1 MSKLLNTKRAISKIN
16 GLIPKSA
23 ESYFEI
29 GTILKSIKDKIDTF
43 DTKKDKAQAK
53 MEYLSMIDDDLP
65 FGEVVARKLVA
76 IASSESI
83 KVNLD
88 IIPSAYNTMYSMKD
102 FDIDDFNK
110 LREAGLNSFTTS
122 KELSA
127 MKVELFNKNDFTG
140 EEDFD
145 ASTLLNK
152 KKKKDFSD
160 IKVDIDNSEDN
171 KFIDVQY
178 LNIDIDV
185 SKLTPFEKKKVKDL
199 LSKIEK
205 LKFSSEKGVSVNNN
219 INPDI
224 LSDAPLSQ
232 VA

>member
-1 MSKLLNTKRAISKIN
+1 ML
-16 GLIPKSA
+16 
-23 ESYFEI
+23 
-29 GTILKSIKDKIDTF
+29 
-43 DTKKDKAQAK
+43 
-53 MEYLSMIDDDLP
+53 
-65 FGEVVARKLVA
+65 
-76 IASSESI
+76 
-83 KVNLD
+83 
-88 IIPSAYNTMYSMKD
+88 
-102 FDIDDFNK
+102 
-110 LREAGLNSFTTS
+110 
-122 KELSA
+122 
-127 MKVELFNKNDFTG
+127 FTG

-224 LSDAPLSQ
+224 LSDALLSQ

>member
-102 FDIDDFNK
+102 FDIYDFNK

-127 MKVELFNKNDFTG
+127 
-140 EEDFD
+140 
-145 ASTLLNK
+145 
-152 KKKKDFSD
+152 
-160 IKVDIDNSEDN
+160 I
-171 KFIDVQY
+171 Y
-178 LNIDIDV
+178 W
-185 SKLTPFEKKKVKDL
+185 
-199 LSKIEK
+199 
-205 LKFSSEKGVSVNNN
+205 
-219 INPDI
+219 
-224 LSDAPLSQ
+224 
-232 VA
+232 

>member
-43 DTKKDKAQAK
+43 DSKKDKAQAK
-53 MEYLSMIDDDLP
+53 IEYLSMIDDDLP

-102 FDIDDFNK
+102 LDIDDARQR
-110 LREAGLNSFTTS
+110 L
-122 KELSA
+122 
-127 MKVELFNKNDFTG
+127 
-140 EEDFD
+140 ED
-145 ASTLLNK
+145 AE
-152 KKKKDFSD
+152 
-160 IKVDIDNSEDN
+160 VWC
-171 KFIDVQY
+171 Y
-178 LNIDIDV
+178 LWN
-185 SKLTPFEKKKVKDL
+185 
-199 LSKIEK
+199 
-205 LKFSSEKGVSVNNN
+205 
-219 INPDI
+219 
-224 LSDAPLSQ
+224 
-232 VA
+232 